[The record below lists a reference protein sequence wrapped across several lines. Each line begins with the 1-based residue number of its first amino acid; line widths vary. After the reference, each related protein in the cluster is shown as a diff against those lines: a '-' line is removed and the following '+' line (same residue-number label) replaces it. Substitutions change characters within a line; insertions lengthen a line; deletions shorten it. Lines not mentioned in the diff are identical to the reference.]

1 MEQKYLLRIWDGDM
15 QNEAWQASLKNIE
28 TKETEF
34 FTDLKSFKDFFA
46 ARRINSDIFLSNG
59 DFNSGLSE

>member
-1 MEQKYLLRIWDGDM
+1 M